1 MCKVPIRKQQT
12 KQLGH
17 ASSYPGTSNMNPCW
31 AAPGLLVHCS
41 SKGLARLLHGLLAQH
56 LAGLKLC
63 QKCSARFAQ
72 ALCDSPMASNCFWRS
87 KYSRLSIP
95 INRRRHMISRG
106 APAEQ
111 RYRLSLLQWLWL
123 WRSPDRAF
131 HPWEMG
137 CLLFRVIHRGLTS
150 VRWNKLNAFEH
161 GKMCDFFWRSQE
173 KLEKAPSYTFIKSI
187 LVLSWFSS
195 VEVDGSHSPLQLDL
209 EHLCETSPSLLCHCS
224 IPQWQFSTNPPKRRK
239 VIQQKL
245 SFRTHD
251 SFSWS
256 VAYLSL
262 NGAWWCHE
270 TSQNMHEK
278 SWTHSVHLKHK
289 HSPGCNLQ

>member
-1 MCKVPIRKQQT
+1 MLHPIQAPLTWTPVELHPAFLYTALAKVSPDCFMVCWPNILR
-12 KQLGH
+12 
-17 ASSYPGTSNMNPCW
+17 ASSYVKS
-31 AAPGLLVHCS
+31 GLQ
-41 SKGLARLLHGLLAQH
+41 G
-56 LAGLKLC
+56 
-63 QKCSARFAQ
+63 FAQ
-72 ALCDSPMASNCFWRS
+72 APCDSPMASNCLWRS

-111 RYRLSLLQWLWL
+111 RYRLSLLLWLWL
-123 WRSPDRAF
+123 WRSPDRARAF

-137 CLLFRVIHRGLTS
+137 CLLFRVVHRGLTS

-173 KLEKAPSYTFIKSI
+173 KIEKAPSYTFIKSI
-187 LVLSWFSS
+187 LVLLWF
-195 VEVDGSHSPLQLDL
+195 L
-209 EHLCETSPSLLCHCS
+209 PSKLMEAIHHCS
-224 IPQWQFSTNPPKRRK
+224 WTWNTFVRLPRPSFVTVAFLNGFVSTGWWIGRIPPKRRK

-245 SFRTHD
+245 